1 MNTPEPTNK
10 KIETTALSSGV
21 NAILKLVHYLFV
33 LLSFGIVIMVL
44 WYFTLGGAFTVEEQ
58 ERVLVMNFGELSET
72 VYTPGWHWNWPAPI
86 SKIVRI
92 PVSRQTLISNAFW
105 YWDSSAL
112 SGDDKNKKQSEK
124 LVPGRDGYLFT
135 GDTNIIHVGFGIF
148 YHISDPYKY
157 YTKCI
162 GPDDPRNEDPVLK
175 NDKNENLGT
184 RGPRTQLKA
193 LLENAVIKATS
204 KETVDDVLA
213 PSYRKN
219 IENAIKL
226 AVSEAD
232 LGITVDEVWYN
243 KTRTPPLGAVQAF
256 LDVFDANNFK
266 YSKIEEAK
274 SYAVKTVNQA
284 ESESVRIIADAQ
296 AYKTEVV
303 ANIKADADYFK
314 AMLKEYRKNPDI
326 VLVSR
331 YSEVLGEVLDKAE
344 NKFVI
349 RNNKSGHQELRLKLN
364 PEPPKKKKQ
373 RENEQWK

>member
-1 MNTPEPTNK
+1 MNNFESRNVK
-10 KIETTALSSGV
+10 LETTALNPGL
-21 NAILKLVHYLFV
+21 NALLKLVHYLFV
-33 LLSFGIVIMVL
+33 LLSFGIIIMVL
-44 WYFTLGGAFTVEEQ
+44 WYFSLGGAFTVEEQ
-58 ERVLVMNFGELSET
+58 ERVLIMNFGELSET

-86 SKIVRI
+86 SEIVRI
-92 PVSRQTLISNAFW
+92 PVSRKTLISNAFW

-112 SGDDKNKKQSEK
+112 SGDKKNKSLSEK

-157 YTKCI
+157 YTKCVS
-162 GPDDPRNEDPVLK
+162 PEDPRLDDFEYLNEN
-175 NDKNENLGT
+175 NDNLGT
-184 RGPRTQLKA
+184 RGPQTQLKA

-226 AVSEAD
+226 AVGQAD

-266 YSKIEEAK
+266 YSRIEEAK
-274 SYAVKTVNQA
+274 SYAVKTINQA
-284 ESESVRIIADAQ
+284 ESESVRISADAQ

-303 ANIKADADYFK
+303 ANIKADVDYFK
-314 AMLKEYRKNPDI
+314 AMLKEYKKNPDI

-331 YSEVLGEVLDKAE
+331 YSEVLGEVLDKAT
-344 NKFVI
+344 NKFII
-349 RNNKSGHQELRLKLN
+349 RNNQSGHQELRLKLN
-364 PEPPKKKKQ
+364 PEPPKKKKIRKNQ
-373 RENEQWK
+373 

>member
-1 MNTPEPTNK
+1 MNNFESRNVK
-10 KIETTALSSGV
+10 LETTALNPGL
-21 NAILKLVHYLFV
+21 NALLKLVHYLFV
-33 LLSFGIVIMVL
+33 LLSFGIIIMVL
-44 WYFTLGGAFTVEEQ
+44 WYFSLGGAFTVEEQ
-58 ERVLVMNFGELSET
+58 ERVLIMNFGELSET

-86 SKIVRI
+86 SEIVRI
-92 PVSRQTLISNAFW
+92 PVSRKTLISNAFW

-112 SGDDKNKKQSEK
+112 SGDKKNKSLSEK

-157 YTKCI
+157 YTKCVS
-162 GPDDPRNEDPVLK
+162 PEDPRLDDFEYLNEN
-175 NDKNENLGT
+175 NDNLGT
-184 RGPRTQLKA
+184 RGPQTQLKA

-226 AVSEAD
+226 AVGQAD

-266 YSKIEEAK
+266 YSRIEEAK
-274 SYAVKTVNQA
+274 SYAVKTINQA
-284 ESESVRIIADAQ
+284 ESESVRISADAQ

-303 ANIKADADYFK
+303 ANIKADVDYFK
-314 AMLKEYRKNPDI
+314 AMLKEYKKNPDI

-331 YSEVLGEVLDKAE
+331 YSEVLGEVLDKAT
-344 NKFVI
+344 NKFII
-349 RNNKSGHQELRLKLN
+349 RNNQSGHQELRLKLN
-364 PEPPKKKKQ
+364 PEPPEKKKIRKNQ
-373 RENEQWK
+373 